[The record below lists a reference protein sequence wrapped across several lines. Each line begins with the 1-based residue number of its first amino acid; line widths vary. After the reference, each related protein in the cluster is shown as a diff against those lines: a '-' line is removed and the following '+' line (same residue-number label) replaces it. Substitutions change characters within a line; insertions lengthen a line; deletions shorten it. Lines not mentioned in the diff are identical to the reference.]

1 VKITVHCESCS
12 REDDL
17 VEMKADKVMYV
28 NRETKSQSQ
37 KYECPN
43 CRKEVMVLVEIEEED
58 KK

>member
-1 VKITVHCESCS
+1 MKITVYCESCS

-17 VEMKADKVMYV
+17 IKMDTDKVMYV

-43 CRKEVMVLVEIEEED
+43 CRKEITVLVEIEESD
-58 KK
+58 K